1 MDASVSSDVL
11 YSLPSVGLTMH
22 MPRGFLSGN
31 KERDKAM
38 PEKVMEKMEKEE
50 KMEEEIRDVFKTMQ
64 KVNQSWY
71 ETYQIAAQSTF
82 DIQGRAVQYAQSV
95 FVDGVETLKSHI
107 DASQRWFQTA
117 NKSQNQQESIPF
129 LVENSIEAYKRN
141 AIFLQRTFD
150 HGSET
155 VKRNTEVMR
164 DLTQTLL
171 KKAQER
177 QEMLWS

>member
-1 MDASVSSDVL
+1 MMK
-11 YSLPSVGLTMH
+11 GKE
-22 MPRGFLSGN
+22 N

-38 PEKVMEKMEKEE
+38 PEKVIEKEE
-50 KMEEEIRDVFKTMQ
+50 KMEKEQKTKKETKDIKEVFETMQ

-71 ETYQIAAQSTF
+71 ETSQIAAQSTF
-82 DIQGRAVQYAQSV
+82 DMQGRAVQYAQSV
-95 FVDGVETLKSHI
+95 FTDGVETLQSHI

-117 NKSQNQQESIPF
+117 NKSQNQQESILS
-129 LVENSIEAYKRN
+129 LVENGIEAYKRN
-141 AIFLQRTFD
+141 VIFLQRTFD
-150 HGSET
+150 HGAET
-155 VKRNTEVMR
+155 FKRNTEVMR